1 MSAVVDVLAGLGRF
15 ARFCAAGTVAVPR
28 ARGQEWRALAF
39 EMFSGSILVT
49 LAVTAFAGAM
59 LTVQGFAS
67 LTSFGTPE
75 LLGMFVSLSGVRE
88 VFPLIGAGC
97 VGAKVGSAMAAE
109 LATMRLGQQVDA
121 LEVMAVN
128 PLAWL
133 VGPRLLGILLVMPAM
148 TTIAIATT
156 VVAGWA
162 VAQFQLGLDGYQY
175 FLLVQRTLSP
185 LDLMV
190 AQVKALSFGAVI
202 CLVSTFCGFVA
213 PRGPEGVGQATNTAV
228 VVCAV
233 ISVSI
238 NFLISQVAYGR

>member
-1 MSAVVDVLAGLGRF
+1 MIHAIAWIGKLGIYCFRLFWAVLRYGVPLRRVVEESYRIGVQSLPVLLVINGF
-15 ARFCAAGTVAVPR
+15 I
-28 ARGQEWRALAF
+28 
-39 EMFSGSILVT
+39 GSILVIQGYIS
-49 LAVTAFAGAM
+49 FAPLGGQQ
-59 LTVQGFAS
+59 LV
-67 LTSFGTPE
+67 
-75 LLGMFVSLSGVRE
+75 GMFVGLAGVRE
-88 VFPLIGAGC
+88 AAPL
-97 VGAKVGSAMAAE
+97 MAA
-109 LATMRLGQQVDA
+109 TMIAAKAGTEMASQIAVMNTREQVDA

-133 VGPRLLGILLVMPAM
+133 VGPRLLGILLVMPVM

-162 VAQFQLGLDGYQY
+162 VAQLQLGLDGYQY